1 MELRGSRV
9 RPNCTDSRLQPEEDH
24 MTRKTLAIV
33 SCLLLFAASSVFA
46 QSRQGNA
53 DPISGTWT
61 GELTPDGG
69 QPVTLT
75 FALTLKGSAVTG
87 TFTGF
92 PTPGDVKKGTFDAKT
107 GALKLELGKQGEPA
121 VLLTLD
127 GKVEKG
133 VATGK
138 VTGDRG
144 GVFKLTKKP

>member
-1 MELRGSRV
+1 
-9 RPNCTDSRLQPEEDH
+9 

-33 SCLLLFAASSVFA
+33 SCLLLLAASSVFA

-61 GELTPDGG
+61 GELKPDGG
-69 QPVTLT
+69 QPLAVTFT
-75 FALTLKGSAVTG
+75 LTLKGSTVTG
-87 TFTGF
+87 TFTGM

-107 GALKLELGKQGEPA
+107 GALKLEIGKQGEPP

-133 VATGK
+133 IATGK
-138 VTGDRG
+138 VMGERSG
-144 GVFKLTKKP
+144 EFKLTKKP

>member
-1 MELRGSRV
+1 
-9 RPNCTDSRLQPEEDH
+9 

-61 GELTPDGG
+61 AELTPDGG
-69 QPVTLT
+69 GGRVLNLSMD
-75 FALTLKGSAVTG
+75 LTLKGGTVTG
-87 TFTGF
+87 TFTGT

-107 GALKLELGKQGEPA
+107 AALHLELGKQGEPA
-121 VLLTLD
+121 ALLTLD

-138 VTGDRG
+138 VTGDGGG
-144 GVFKLTKKP
+144 GVFKLTKKQ

>member
-1 MELRGSRV
+1 
-9 RPNCTDSRLQPEEDH
+9 

-33 SCLLLFAASSVFA
+33 SCLLLLAASSVFA

-61 GELTPDGG
+61 GELTPTGRG
-69 QPVTLT
+69 NPMAVTFTLT
-75 FALTLKGSAVTG
+75 NKGGAVTG
-87 TFTGF
+87 TFTG
-92 PTPGDVKKGTFDAKT
+92 PSTPGDVKKGSFDAKT

-138 VTGDRG
+138 VTGDG
-144 GVFKLTKKP
+144 GGGEFKLTKK

>member
-1 MELRGSRV
+1 
-9 RPNCTDSRLQPEEDH
+9 
-24 MTRKTLAIV
+24 MTRKTLAIL

-61 GELTPDGG
+61 GELTPDDGG
-69 QPVTLT
+69 QSMTVTFTL
-75 FALTLKGSAVTG
+75 ALKGDAVTG
-87 TFTGF
+87 TFTG
-92 PTPGDVKKGTFDAKT
+92 PSTPGDVKKGTFDAKT
-107 GALKLELGKQGEPA
+107 GALKLDLGKQGEPA

-138 VTGDRG
+138 VTGGRA

>member
-1 MELRGSRV
+1 MA
-9 RPNCTDSRLQPEEDH
+9 
-24 MTRKTLAIV
+24 RKTLAIV
-33 SCLLLFAASSVFA
+33 SCLFLFAASSLSA

-61 GELTPDGG
+61 GELAPDSGE
-69 QPVTLT
+69 QAMAVTFT
-75 FALTLKGSAVTG
+75 LTLKAGAVTG
-87 TFTGF
+87 TFTG
-92 PTPGDVKKGTFDAKT
+92 PSTPGDVKKGTFDAKT

-138 VTGDRG
+138 VTSDRG
-144 GVFKLTKKP
+144 NGTFKLTKKP